1 MSCSLSVKV
10 VPGASRDEIVGR
22 LGNGARACLKIRI
35 QAPPTGGQANERL
48 CAFLS
53 KILNLPRRAVTVA
66 SGASSARK
74 ILHIEG
80 LPLEEVNAKLEQK
93 S

>member
-22 LGNGARACLKIRI
+22 LGDALKIRI
-35 QAPPTGGQANERL
+35 QAPPSGGQANERL

-53 KILNLPRRAVTVA
+53 KTLNLPSRAITVA
-66 SGASSARK
+66 SGASSPRK
-74 ILHIEG
+74 IVHIEG
-80 LPLEEVNAKLEQK
+80 LTLNEVKAKLGQE

>member
-22 LGNGARACLKIRI
+22 LGDALKIRI
-35 QAPPTGGQANERL
+35 QAPPSGGQANERL

-53 KILNLPRRAVTVA
+53 KTLNLPNRAITVA
-66 SGASSARK
+66 SGASSPRK

-80 LPLEEVNAKLEQK
+80 LTLEEVNAKLK
-93 S
+93 